1 MAGLQNYKIFM
12 PPLCGIFFCREVV
25 ELAATRLIAL
35 HKNKGKSV
43 AACLKSRTDYAQNP
57 DKTNK
62 GELVSSYECSPL
74 TADEEFMLSKR
85 QYELVTGRRQKSDV
99 IAYQIRQSFKPGE
112 ITAEEANKVGY
123 ELAMR
128 FTKGKYAFIVATHT
142 DRKHIH
148 NHIIYNSTALDSTRK
163 FRDFLLSGL
172 TVQRLS
178 DLICLEH
185 QLSVIEIKPYR
196 ERQKRTLYPPRES
209 NRDKLCAVIDNI
221 LLNENP
227 VDFEIFLQ
235 KLEQQGYVIKRGK
248 HTSVKGARQ
257 KRFIRF
263 RTLGAEYSEEE
274 LKAVISGEAEHHPR
288 QKQKRIVPEQKFQM
302 LVDIQAK
309 LAEGK
314 SMGYARWAKR
324 YNLKEMSKTLIF
336 LQEHKIGSIEEMR
349 ERVNAATAQ
358 YHELGDSIKAVEQ
371 RMAEIAVLRTHIV
384 NYARTRPVYDA
395 YRKTGYSKHFLETH
409 RMEITLHKAA
419 KAAFNESNL
428 KTLPKVKELDM
439 EYSKLLT
446 EKKARYPDYR
456 KAKEE
461 MQEFLRAKRN
471 VELFFAEE
479 KSSAEK
485 MKSR

>member
-1 MAGLQNYKIFM
+1 M
-12 PPLCGIFFCREVV
+12 V

-57 DKTNK
+57 DKTNR

-85 QYELVTGRRQKSDV
+85 QYELVTGRRQKNDV

-142 DRKHIH
+142 DREHIH

-172 TVQRLS
+172 AVQRLS

-196 ERQKRTLYPPRES
+196 ERQKRTLYPPKES
-209 NRDKLCAVIDNI
+209 NRDRLCGIIDTI
-221 LLNENP
+221 LAEKP
-227 VDFEIFLQ
+227 GDYETFLQ
-235 KLEQQGYVIKRGK
+235 KLEHQGYEIKRGK
-248 HTSVKGARQ
+248 YTSVKGARQ

-263 RTLGAEYSEEE
+263 RTLGAGYSEDEI
-274 LKAVISGEAEHHPR
+274 KAVIAGEAEHCPH
-288 QKQKRIVPEQKFQM
+288 QKQPPKEQPFHL
-302 LVDIQAK
+302 LVDIRAK
-309 LAEGK
+309 LSEGK
-314 SMGYARWAKR
+314 SEGYARWAKR
-324 YNLKEMSKTLIF
+324 YNLKEISKTLIF
-336 LQEHKIGSIEEMR
+336 LQENKIGSIEEMQ
-349 ERVNAATAQ
+349 ERVDAATAH
-358 YHELGDSIKAVEQ
+358 YHELGDSIKDSEN
-371 RMAEIAVLRTHIV
+371 RLAEIAVLKAHII
-384 NYARTRPVYDA
+384 NYAKTRPIYDA
-395 YRKTGYSKHFLETH
+395 YRKTGYSKQFLESH
-409 RMEITLHKAA
+409 RAEITLHKAA

-428 KTLPKVKELDM
+428 KTLPNVKELDA

-479 KSSAEK
+479 KDGTEK
-485 MKSR
+485 TKSR